1 MFAGADV
8 RIGNYGLQRNGGLIR
23 GVLWPGTHDHFSSIT
38 GAVDPVIIPFV
49 GANAVRHRAQR
60 QGNAT
65 RSFRAQFV
73 LLGLAQTLG
82 RIEFLHILDDFGGH
96 I

>member
-65 RSFRAQFV
+65 
-73 LLGLAQTLG
+73 LLSPHP
-82 RIEFLHILDDFGGH
+82 FLPGSVCAAWARTNTRQDRVFAYPG
-96 I
+96 